1 MSRGRRRVGRVK
13 DKAGGE
19 PGFTMHA
26 IIDQLR
32 GGTSDVDL
40 HQVVLDLAATMD
52 RDRARLVDE
61 NEKLSR
67 RVERLERVIMALGAA
82 AAIIDPPTDA

>member
-1 MSRGRRRVGRVK
+1 
-13 DKAGGE
+13 
-19 PGFTMHA
+19 MHA